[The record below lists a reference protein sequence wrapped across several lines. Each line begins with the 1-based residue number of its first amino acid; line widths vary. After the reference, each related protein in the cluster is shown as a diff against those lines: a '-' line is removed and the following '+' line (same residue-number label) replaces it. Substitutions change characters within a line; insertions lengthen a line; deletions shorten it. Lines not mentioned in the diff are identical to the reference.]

1 MLFRLWDH
9 RLSGQCFLV
18 QILQHRVRLAKQKIH
33 IEHTIIII
41 GMRTRDLNYAR
52 MTQLTVCLLSLQAYA
67 TRTTRKQH
75 TPPTNQRNIYR
86 PQCQILSS

>member
-52 MTQLTVCLLSLQAYA
+52 MTFLDFGAGA
-67 TRTTRKQH
+67 RR
-75 TPPTNQRNIYR
+75 RRWR
-86 PQCQILSS
+86 PM